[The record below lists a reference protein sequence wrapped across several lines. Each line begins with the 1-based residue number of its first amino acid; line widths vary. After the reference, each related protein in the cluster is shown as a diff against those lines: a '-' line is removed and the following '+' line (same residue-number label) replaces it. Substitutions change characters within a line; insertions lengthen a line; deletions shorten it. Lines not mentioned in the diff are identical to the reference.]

1 MTRKRS
7 KVVVS
12 PELAPVDTPPTDRAA
27 LIAAYQAGLITAWK
41 HEGERG
47 YRLTM
52 SGARISTSSPR
63 SLPSISSGSAAH
75 PEALVQR

>member
-1 MTRKRS
+1 MTRKRT
-7 KVVVS
+7 KVVV
-12 PELAPVDTPPTDRAA
+12 PPAPVPVDTPPTDCAA

-52 SGARISTSSPR
+52 AGRQDEYIE
-63 SLPSISSGSAAH
+63 AAKLAKH
-75 PEALVQR
+75 LERLGRAS

>member
-1 MTRKRS
+1 MTRKRT
-7 KVVVS
+7 KVVV
-12 PELAPVDTPPTDRAA
+12 PQTPAPVDTPPIDRAA

-52 SGARISTSSPR
+52 SGRQDEYVE
-63 SLPSISSGSAAH
+63 AAKLAKH
-75 PEALVQR
+75 LGRLAGAS

>member
-12 PELAPVDTPPTDRAA
+12 PEPVPLDTPPTDRAA

-52 SGARISTSSPR
+52 SGQDQYIEPAKLGKHLERLRRAS
-63 SLPSISSGSAAH
+63 
-75 PEALVQR
+75 

>member
-1 MTRKRS
+1 MTRKQS
-7 KVVVS
+7 KVVV
-12 PELAPVDTPPTDRAA
+12 PPAPAPVDTPPTDRAA

-52 SGARISTSSPR
+52 AGRQDEYIE
-63 SLPSISSGSAAH
+63 AAKLTKH
-75 PEALVQR
+75 LERLGRAS

>member
-1 MTRKRS
+1 MTRKRT
-7 KVVVS
+7 KVVAL
-12 PELAPVDTPPTDRAA
+12 PIPAPVDMPPADRAA

-52 SGARISTSSPR
+52 SGQDQYIEPAKLGKHLERLRRAS
-63 SLPSISSGSAAH
+63 
-75 PEALVQR
+75 

>member
-52 SGARISTSSPR
+52 SGQDQYIEPAKLGKHLKRLRRAS
-63 SLPSISSGSAAH
+63 
-75 PEALVQR
+75 